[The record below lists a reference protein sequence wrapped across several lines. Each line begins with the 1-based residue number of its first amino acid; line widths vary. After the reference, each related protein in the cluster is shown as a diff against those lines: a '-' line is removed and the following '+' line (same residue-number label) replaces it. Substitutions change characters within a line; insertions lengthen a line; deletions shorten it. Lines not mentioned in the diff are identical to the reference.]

1 MWVGSICQTS
11 SKVGKGRILPFEGGT
26 CASFWGP
33 FRGGGVWKG
42 GKGRGLG
49 GGEGGGGGRGEEARG
64 GKAERKGSTS
74 EETKSDTCAIA
85 NGCANP
91 GRAIAN
97 GCANPRRVIAN
108 PGRTLTL
115 VTVECLVEYFR
126 AGLWD

>member
-1 MWVGSICQTS
+1 M
-11 SKVGKGRILPFEGGT
+11 
-26 CASFWGP
+26 GP
-33 FRGGGVWKG
+33 FLGGGVLKG
-42 GKGRGLG
+42 GQGKRLE
-49 GGEGGGGGRGEEARG
+49 GGEGARRRGEERQ
-64 GKAERKGSTS
+64 KAERKGSTS